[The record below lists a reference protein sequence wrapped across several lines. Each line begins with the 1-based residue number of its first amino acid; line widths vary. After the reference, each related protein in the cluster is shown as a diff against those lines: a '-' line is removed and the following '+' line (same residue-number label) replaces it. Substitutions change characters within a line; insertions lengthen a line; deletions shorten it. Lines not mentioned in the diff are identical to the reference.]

1 MDRLERLLN
10 LVAALIDTERPLTA
24 EDIAERVPGYPAM
37 GQAFKRAFERDKA
50 TLRGMGVPLDVS
62 VLEPLNPESPQ
73 GYRVRRQRYELP
85 DPGLEPDEVAA
96 LHLAATSVRLDGGD
110 ATAAVW
116 KLGGVPGAPGAGV
129 LDRAGTASIPG
140 SDHLEA
146 LFTAAAER
154 RSVTFG
160 YRGAE
165 RTVDPWRLEFRNG
178 QWYLVGLDHTRGEQR
193 AFRLDRVTSAP
204 ASGPPGAFEP
214 PKTTEPVAA
223 HPWEVGDEE
232 PVDVRVKVDADQA
245 AWAVANAGAEGE
257 PQPDG
262 GVVLTLRA
270 TNRAALRSW
279 VLGFLDHAEV
289 LAPVDERDAS
299 IAWLEDA
306 ARRWSG
312 A

>member
-24 EDIAERVPGYPAM
+24 EEIAEKVPGYPAM
-37 GQAFKRAFERDKA
+37 GQAFKRAFERDKS
-50 TLRGMGVPLDVS
+50 TLRSMGVPLDVV

-116 KLGGVPGAPGAGV
+116 KLGGVPGADV
-129 LDRAGTASIPG
+129 LGRAGTASIPG
-140 SDHLEA
+140 SDHLEV

-154 RSVTFG
+154 RTVCFA
-160 YRGAE
+160 YRGAT

-178 QWYLVGLDHTRGEQR
+178 QWYLVGLDHDRGEQR
-193 AFRLDRVTSAP
+193 AFRLDRFTGAP
-204 ASGPPGAFEP
+204 DAGPAGAFEAP
-214 PKTTEPVAA
+214 GSTEPVAA

-232 PVDVRVKVDADQA
+232 PVDVRVRVDADQA
-245 AWAVANAGAEGE
+245 GWAVANAGTEGE
-257 PQPDG
+257 RQPDG
-262 GVVLTLRA
+262 SVVLTLRA

-289 LAPVDERDAS
+289 LAPDEERAA
-299 IAWLEDA
+299 IAAWLEDA
-306 ARRWSG
+306 ARRW
-312 A
+312 ACA

>member
-1 MDRLERLLN
+1 VDRLERLLN

-24 EDIAERVPGYPAM
+24 EEIAERVPGYPPM
-37 GQAFKRAFERDKA
+37 GPSFKRAFERDKA

-116 KLGGVPGAPGAGV
+116 KLGGVPGAGV
-129 LDRAGTASIPG
+129 LDRVGTSSIPG
-140 SDHLEA
+140 SDHLEV

-154 RSVTFG
+154 RPVTFG

-178 QWYLVGLDHTRGEQR
+178 QWYLVGRDHGRAEQR
-193 AFRLDRVTSAP
+193 AFRLDRVTAAP
-204 ASGPPGAFEP
+204 TCGPAGAFEP
-214 PKTTEPVAA
+214 PATTEPVAA

-232 PVDVRVKVDADQA
+232 PVDVRVRVDPDQA
-245 AWAVANAGAEGE
+245 AWAVANAGSEGE

-289 LAPVDERDAS
+289 LSPPEERAAS
-299 IAWLEDA
+299 VAWLEDA
-306 ARRWSG
+306 AERWSG

>member
-1 MDRLERLLN
+1 VDRLERLLN

-24 EDIAERVPGYPAM
+24 EEIAEKVPGYPAM

-50 TLRGMGVPLDVS
+50 TLRGMGVPLDVTA
-62 VLEPLNPESPQ
+62 LEPLNPESPQ

-116 KLGGVPGAPGAGV
+116 KLGGVPTTGL
-129 LDRAGTASIPG
+129 LDRGAAASIPG
-140 SDHLEA
+140 SDHLEV
-146 LFTAAAER
+146 LFTAATER
-154 RSVTFG
+154 RTVTFG

-178 QWYLVGLDHTRGEQR
+178 QWYVVGLDHGRGEQR
-193 AFRLDRVTSAP
+193 AFRLDRFTGGPEA
-204 ASGPPGAFEP
+204 GPPGAFEP
-214 PKTTEPVAA
+214 PTTTEPVAA

-232 PVDVRVKVDADQA
+232 PVDVRVRIDAEQA
-245 AWAVANAGAEGE
+245 AWAVANAGTEGE

-289 LAPVDERDAS
+289 VAPPEERA
-299 IAWLEDA
+299 AMAVWLEDA
-306 ARRWSG
+306 VRRW
-312 A
+312 ARA

>member
-10 LVAALIDTERPLTA
+10 LVAALIDTERLLTA
-24 EDIAERVPGYPAM
+24 EEIAERVPGYPPM
-37 GQAFKRAFERDKA
+37 GAAFKRAFERDKA
-50 TLRGMGVPLDVS
+50 TLRAMGVPLDVA
-62 VLEPLNPESPQ
+62 LIEPTNPESAQ

-110 ATAAVW
+110 ATAAIW
-116 KLGGVPGAPGAGV
+116 KLGGVPGAGV
-129 LDRAGTASIPG
+129 LERAGTASIPG
-140 SDHLEA
+140 SDHLEV
-146 LFTAAAER
+146 LFTAATER
-154 RSVTFG
+154 RTVTFG

-178 QWYLVGLDHTRGEQR
+178 QWYLVGRDHGRDEQR
-193 AFRLDRVTSAP
+193 AFRLDRVTSPPQAGP
-204 ASGPPGAFEP
+204 AAAFEP

-232 PVDVRVKVDADQA
+232 PVDVRVRVDADQA
-245 AWAVANAGAEGE
+245 AWALANAGVDGE

-262 GVVLTLRA
+262 AVILTLRT

-279 VLGFLDHAEV
+279 VLGFLDHAEIEGP
-289 LAPVDERDAS
+289 AEERAAMA
-299 IAWLEDA
+299 AWLEDA
-306 ARRWSG
+306 TSRWAR

>member
-1 MDRLERLLN
+1 VDRLERLLN

-24 EDIAERVPGYPAM
+24 EDIAERVPGYPAV

-62 VLEPLNPESPQ
+62 LLDPQNPESPQ

-116 KLGGVPGAPGAGV
+116 KLGGVPGAGV
-129 LDRAGTASIPG
+129 LDRAETASIPG
-140 SDHLEA
+140 SDHLEV

-178 QWYLVGLDHTRGEQR
+178 QWYVVGRDHGRDEQR

-204 ASGPPGAFEP
+204 QAGPPGAFEP
-214 PKTTEPVAA
+214 PATTEPVAA

-232 PVDVRVKVDADQA
+232 PVDVRVRVDADQA
-245 AWAVANAGAEGE
+245 AWAAANAGVDGE
-257 PQPDG
+257 HQPDG
-262 GVVLTLRA
+262 AVVLTLRA

-279 VLGFLDHAEV
+279 VLGFLDHAEIE
-289 LAPVDERDAS
+289 APAEERAAMV
-299 IAWLEDA
+299 AWLEDA
-306 ARRWSG
+306 VERWVR